1 MNSLKSSETMKTSTH
16 GSVPDSSLPRTWT
29 NSQSF
34 TTVVN
39 CTASKGRRILT
50 MIRNA
55 GEWLLFV
62 ALLPVL
68 IVVLIVTYEREPND

>member
-1 MNSLKSSETMKTSTH
+1 MKTSTH
-16 GSVPDSSLPRTWT
+16 GSGSETSATRTWT
-29 NSQSF
+29 SSPNF

-68 IVVLIVTYEREPND
+68 IVVWIVTYEREPND